1 MSSTCLEMLS
11 AAQALPESTE
21 VEKRAKISR
30 LYYALYTYACEFH
43 DALGYEGNLLR
54 GDVGMHSQLSQ
65 MLTNPTIP
73 SDELQSASRSMGTK
87 QKLAHEL
94 RVKADYHLDEDV
106 VDKDLRDVKRYVR
119 DGMAIP
125 LRNRAVA

>member
-1 MSSTCLEMLS
+1 MSSTFQEVLN
-11 AAQALPESTE
+11 AAQALPETTE
-21 VEKRAKISR
+21 AEKRTKISR

-43 DALGYEGNLLR
+43 DSLGSDGILLKGN
-54 GDVGMHSQLSQ
+54 VGAHKQLSQ
-65 MLTNPTIP
+65 KLTNPTVTHP
-73 SDELQSASRSMGTK
+73 ELQTASRSMGTK
-87 QKLAHEL
+87 QQLAHEL

-125 LRNRAVA
+125 LIKQAAA